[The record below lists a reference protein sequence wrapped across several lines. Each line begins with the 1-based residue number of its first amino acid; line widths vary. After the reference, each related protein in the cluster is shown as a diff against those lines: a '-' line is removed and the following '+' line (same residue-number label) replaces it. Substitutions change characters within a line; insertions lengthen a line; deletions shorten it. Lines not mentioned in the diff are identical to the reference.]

1 MRDIIN
7 INKYNCS
14 IINFTSISDR
24 SVNDSLELTSN
35 YNIDTDVVGI
45 TGFYYH
51 SLILNILNL
60 LKTHKNTGSVILY
73 IDTKHS
79 DDRIHEYKDVVSLF
93 LRSFPL
99 RFFTHKGNIDDI
111 ASKIMN
117 IDEKVVGKIE
127 STLAKNK
134 NPTVKLRKFRK
145 FLNSHGLTAVE
156 KVITNEKTSVMFLC
170 K

>member
-1 MRDIIN
+1 
-7 INKYNCS
+7 
-14 IINFTSISDR
+14 
-24 SVNDSLELTSN
+24 
-35 YNIDTDVVGI
+35 
-45 TGFYYH
+45 
-51 SLILNILNL
+51 
-60 LKTHKNTGSVILY
+60 
-73 IDTKHS
+73 
-79 DDRIHEYKDVVSLF
+79 
-93 LRSFPL
+93 
-99 RFFTHKGNIDDI
+99 
-111 ASKIMN
+111 MN